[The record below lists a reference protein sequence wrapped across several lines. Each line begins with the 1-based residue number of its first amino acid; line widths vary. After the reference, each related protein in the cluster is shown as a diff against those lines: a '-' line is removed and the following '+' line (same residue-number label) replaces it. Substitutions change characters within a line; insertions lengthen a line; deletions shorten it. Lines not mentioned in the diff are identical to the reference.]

1 MVARELPRPIPNP
14 GQETRNGKRIKID
27 CIPGQQLVH
36 QRSVESHKTVFEE
49 GSQVGPTFDVKERG
63 GRLIMIFVTAQ
74 HILHAKYLLKGI
86 TEGAMGSLVKLLL
99 I

>member
-1 MVARELPRPIPNP
+1 MAARELPRSIPNP

-27 CIPGQQLVH
+27 CISGQQLVH

-63 GRLIMIFVTAQ
+63 GRLIMIFVTGTAYITRQ
-74 HILHAKYLLKGI
+74 ISFKGYH
-86 TEGAMGSLVKLLL
+86 
-99 I
+99 